1 MHKIHD
7 HETSSLD
14 SKNNNQRLCE
24 KRKSLIQLYGT
35 VGYCQPAYRQLITL
49 SSVIAMLIDVE
60 VYINKTNKREPKNKG
75 INCRLSI

>member
-14 SKNNNQRLCE
+14 SKNNNQQLCE

-35 VGYCQPAYRQLITL
+35 VLSTGIPA
-49 SSVIAMLIDVE
+49 
-60 VYINKTNKREPKNKG
+60 TNNFEFSNS
-75 INCRLSI
+75 NVD